1 MTERVLIDI
10 SRLLARA
17 GQGRLPTG
25 VDRVILAYVARWGS
39 QAQAVLQKG
48 TWRRLV
54 PQAESQALFA
64 LVQKPPADFSWQL
77 GRLIARAC
85 VPPWPSQ
92 DAKGR
97 AAFYLGHSDLDRPG
111 FAHWLHKTHQKPVF
125 FVHDLIPITHPE
137 YCRAGETQAHAQ
149 RMRLALQ
156 VGAGVVANSQATLD
170 SLAVFAQQ
178 QNLPMPPAVVALLA
192 PAPLPVPDVNK
203 RPMAAPYFVVLGTIE
218 PRKNHVLL
226 LTLWRELVSRLGQDA
241 PHLVV
246 IGQRGWECENVV
258 DLLERCEVLRGHVH
272 EVPNCPDA
280 ELACYLKHAQ
290 ALLFPSYS
298 EGYGMPLAEALQ
310 AGTPVLASALPV
322 FQEIAGEV
330 PEYLSP
336 LDGLGWLDAIADYAV
351 PNSPRRGA
359 QLLRMRRLVLPTWD
373 KHFAQ
378 VQTLLD
384 QIDKSGR

>member
-1 MTERVLIDI
+1 MLIDI
-10 SRLLARA
+10 SRLLGRA

-64 LVQKPPADFSWQL
+64 LVQNPPADFSWQL

-97 AAFYLGHSDLDRPG
+97 AAFYLGHSELDRPG
-111 FAHWLHKTHQKPVF
+111 FAQWLHKTRQKPVF

-137 YCRAGETQAHAQ
+137 YCREGETQAHTQ

-178 QNLPMPPAVVALLA
+178 QGLPMPPAVVALLA
-192 PAPLPVPDVNK
+192 PAALPEPDAPK

-218 PRKNHVLL
+218 PRKNHGLL
-226 LTLWRELVSRLGQDA
+226 LYVWRELVGLLGPDA

-258 DLLERCEVLRGHVH
+258 DMLERCSALHGHVH
-272 EVPNCPDA
+272 EVGRCSDA
-280 ELACYLKHAQ
+280 QLAAYLAHAQ
-290 ALLFPSYS
+290 ALLFPSFT
-298 EGYGMPLAEALQ
+298 EGYGMPLAEALM
-310 AGTPVLASALPV
+310 AGVPVIASDLPV
-322 FQEIAGEV
+322 FGEFAADV
-330 PEYLSP
+330 PQWVSP
-336 LDGLGWLDAIADYAV
+336 LDGVGWLRAV
-351 PNSPRRGA
+351 MAYTDSQHPERLA
-359 QLLRMRRLVLPTWD
+359 QLDRLRAWRAPTWVD
-373 KHFAQ
+373 HFE
-378 VQTLLD
+378 VVEDFLERLP
-384 QIDKSGR
+384 

>member
-1 MTERVLIDI
+1 MLIDI
-10 SRLLARA
+10 SRLLGRA

-25 VDRVILAYVARWGS
+25 VDRVILAYVARWGR

-54 PQAESQALFA
+54 PQVESQDLFA
-64 LVQKPPADFSWQL
+64 LVQNPPADFSWQL

-97 AAFYLGHSDLDRPG
+97 VAFYLGHSELDRPG
-111 FAHWLHKTHQKPVF
+111 FAHWLHKTRQKPVF

-137 YCRAGETQAHAQ
+137 YCRAGETQAHTQ

-178 QNLPMPPAVVALLA
+178 QALPMPPAVVALLA
-192 PAPLPVPDVNK
+192 PAALPVPDVSK

-218 PRKNHVLL
+218 PRKNHGLL
-226 LTLWRELVSRLGQDA
+226 LHVWRELVGLLGPDA

-258 DLLERCEVLRGHVH
+258 DMLERCSALGGHVH
-272 EVPNCPDA
+272 EVGRCSDA
-280 ELACYLKHAQ
+280 QLAAYLAHAQ
-290 ALLFPSYS
+290 ALLFPSFT
-298 EGYGMPLAEALQ
+298 EGYGMPLAEALM
-310 AGTPVLASALPV
+310 AGVPVIASDLPV
-322 FQEIAGEV
+322 FGEFAADV
-330 PEYLSP
+330 PQWVSP
-336 LDGLGWLDAIADYAV
+336 LDGMGWLRTVMAYTDSQH
-351 PNSPRRGA
+351 PERLA
-359 QLLRMRRLVLPTWD
+359 QLDRLRAWRAPNWDDHFEVVEDFLERLP
-373 KHFAQ
+373 
-378 VQTLLD
+378 
-384 QIDKSGR
+384 

>member
-1 MTERVLIDI
+1 MLIDI
-10 SRLLARA
+10 SRLLGRA

-64 LVQKPPADFSWQL
+64 LVQNPPADFSWQL

-97 AAFYLGHSDLDRPG
+97 AAFYLGHSELDRPG
-111 FAHWLHKTHQKPVF
+111 FAPWLQRTRQKPVF

-137 YCRAGETQAHAQ
+137 YCRAGETQAHTQ

-178 QNLPMPPAVVALLA
+178 QALPMPPAVVALLA
-192 PAPLPVPDVNK
+192 PATLPVSDAPK

-218 PRKNHVLL
+218 PRKNHGLL
-226 LTLWRELVSRLGQDA
+226 LHVWRELVGLLGPDA

-258 DLLERCEVLRGHVH
+258 DMLERCSALHGYVH
-272 EVPNCPDA
+272 EVGRCSDA
-280 ELACYLKHAQ
+280 QLAAYLAHAQ
-290 ALLFPSYS
+290 ALLFPSFT
-298 EGYGMPLAEALQ
+298 EGYGMPLAEALM
-310 AGTPVLASALPV
+310 AGVPVIASDLPV
-322 FQEIAGEV
+322 FGEFAAHV
-330 PEYLSP
+330 PQWVSP
-336 LDGLGWLDAIADYAV
+336 LDGVGWLRAV
-351 PNSPRRGA
+351 MAYTNSQHPERLA
-359 QLLRMRRLVLPTWD
+359 QLDRLRKWRAPTWD
-373 KHFAQ
+373 EHFE
-378 VQTLLD
+378 VVEDFLERLP
-384 QIDKSGR
+384 

>member
-1 MTERVLIDI
+1 MLIDI
-10 SRLLARA
+10 SRLLGRA

-64 LVQKPPADFSWQL
+64 LVQNPPADFSWQL

-97 AAFYLGHSDLDRPG
+97 AAFYLGHSELDRPG
-111 FAHWLHKTHQKPVF
+111 FAQWLHKTRQKPVF

-137 YCRAGETQAHAQ
+137 YCRAGETQVHTQ

-192 PAPLPVPDVNK
+192 PATLPVPEAPK

-218 PRKNHVLL
+218 PRKNHGLL
-226 LTLWRELVSRLGQDA
+226 LHVWRELVGLLGPDA

-258 DLLERCEVLRGHVH
+258 DMLERCSALRGHVH
-272 EVPNCPDA
+272 EVGRCSDA
-280 ELACYLKHAQ
+280 QLASYLAHAQ
-290 ALLFPSYS
+290 ALLFPSFT
-298 EGYGMPLAEALQ
+298 EGYGMPLAEALT
-310 AGTPVLASALPV
+310 AGAPVIASDLPV
-322 FQEIAGEV
+322 FGEFAADV
-330 PEYLSP
+330 PQWVSP
-336 LDGLGWLDAIADYAV
+336 LDGVGWLRAV
-351 PNSPRRGA
+351 MAYSESQHPERLA
-359 QLLRMRRLVLPTWD
+359 QLDRLRAWRAPTWVD
-373 KHFAQ
+373 HFE
-378 VQTLLD
+378 VVEDFLERLP
-384 QIDKSGR
+384 

>member
-1 MTERVLIDI
+1 MLIDI

-39 QAQAVLQKG
+39 HAQAVLQKG

-54 PQAESQALFA
+54 QQAESQALFA
-64 LVQKPPADFSWQL
+64 LVQNPPVDFSWQV

-92 DAKGR
+92 DAKGK

-111 FAHWLHKTHQKPVF
+111 FAPWLHKTHQKPVF

-137 YCRAGETQAHAQ
+137 YCRPGETVAHVQ

-156 VGAGVVANSQATLD
+156 SGAGVVANSQATLD
-170 SLAVFAQQ
+170 SLMTFAQQ
-178 QNLPMPPAVVALLA
+178 QALPMPPATVALLA
-192 PAPLPVPDVNK
+192 PAALPDAVATTRPLD
-203 RPMAAPYFVVLGTIE
+203 RPYFVVLGTIE

-226 LTLWRELVSRLGQDA
+226 LTLWRELVARWGPNA

-258 DLLERCEVLRGHVH
+258 DLLERCEALRGFVH
-272 EVPNCPDA
+272 EVPDCPDA
-280 ELACYLKHAQ
+280 ELSRYLRHAQ
-290 ALLFPSYS
+290 ALLFPSFT

-322 FQEIAGEV
+322 FREIASDV

-336 LDGLGWLDAIADYAV
+336 LDGLGWLNAIEAYTD
-351 PNSPRRGA
+351 PDSPRRAA
-359 QLLRMRRLVLPTWD
+359 QLQRMQRLVLPTWD
-373 KHFAQ
+373 QHFAQ
-378 VQTLLD
+378 VQALLKKLGSD
-384 QIDKSGR
+384 PN

>member
-1 MTERVLIDI
+1 MLIDI
-10 SRLLARA
+10 SRLLGRA

-25 VDRVILAYVARWGS
+25 VDRVILAYVARWGG
-39 QAQAVLQKG
+39 QAEAVLQKG
-48 TWRRLV
+48 TWRRMV

-64 LVQKPPADFSWQL
+64 LVQNPPADFSWQL

-137 YCRAGETQAHAQ
+137 YCRAGETQAHTQ

-192 PAPLPVPDVNK
+192 PAPLPVPDAPK

-218 PRKNHVLL
+218 PRKNHLL
-226 LTLWRELVSRLGQDA
+226 LLHVWRELVGLLGPDA

-258 DLLERCEVLRGHVH
+258 DMLERCSALHGHVH
-272 EVPNCPDA
+272 EVGHCSDA
-280 ELACYLKHAQ
+280 QLAAYLAHAQ
-290 ALLFPSYS
+290 ALLFPSFT
-298 EGYGMPLAEALQ
+298 EGYGMPLAEALM
-310 AGTPVLASALPV
+310 AGVPVIASDLPV
-322 FQEIAGEV
+322 FGEFAGDV
-330 PEYLSP
+330 PQWVSP
-336 LDGLGWLDAIADYAV
+336 LDGVGWLRAV
-351 PNSPRRGA
+351 MAYTDSQHPERLA
-359 QLLRMRRLVLPTWD
+359 QLDRLRAWRAPTWD
-373 KHFAQ
+373 DHFE
-378 VQTLLD
+378 VVEDFLERLT
-384 QIDKSGR
+384 

>member
-1 MTERVLIDI
+1 MLIDI

-39 QAQAVLQKG
+39 HAQAVLQKG

-64 LVQKPPADFSWQL
+64 LVQNPPADFSWQV

-92 DAKGR
+92 DAKGK

-111 FAHWLHKTHQKPVF
+111 FAPWLYKTRQKPVF

-137 YCRAGETQAHAQ
+137 YCRVGETQVHTQ

-156 VGAGVVANSQATLD
+156 VGAGVVANSQATLE
-170 SLAVFAQQ
+170 SLAAFAQQ
-178 QNLPMPPAVVALLA
+178 QGLPMPPSAVALLA
-192 PAPLPVPDVNK
+192 PAPLPVPEVNK

-218 PRKNHVLL
+218 PRKNHGLL
-226 LTLWRELVSRLGQDA
+226 LHVWRELVGLLGPDA

-258 DLLERCEVLRGHVH
+258 DMLERCVSLRAYVH
-272 EVPNCPDA
+272 ELPHCGDA
-280 ELACYLKHAQ
+280 ELVRYLHHAQ
-290 ALLFPSYS
+290 ALLFPSFT
-298 EGYGMPLAEALQ
+298 EGYGMPLAESLQ
-310 AGTPVLASALPV
+310 AGTPVLASSLPV
-322 FQEIAGEV
+322 FREIAGDV

-336 LDGLGWLDAIADYAV
+336 LDGLGWLNAIEAYTV
-351 PNSPRRGA
+351 PDSPRRAA
-359 QLLRMRRLVLPTWD
+359 QLQRMQRLVLPTWD
-373 KHFAQ
+373 QHFAQ
-378 VQTLLD
+378 VQALLKKLGSD
-384 QIDKSGR
+384 PN